1 MNKIIVY
8 VMVFVLLSYNV
19 FSLGLAPSQKEF
31 DYKIEMDHKGSIR
44 VISDNYPMN
53 VELSLEGEL
62 KNHIIFERNKYEITR
77 DDNYIKYKLNFPELS
92 PGVKTGK
99 ILVREIKKKLDA
111 NVIASPELIHK
122 IIVSV
127 PYEGKHI
134 KAEIIVTKDE
144 LGRSLITV
152 PIKNIGTEKI
162 DKISAKINYID
173 VYDNDG
179 VLDELNK
186 MQLELFEYSKFSSVF
201 IPKKPGKYISE
212 VIIDYDGKKE
222 ILTKELIEGK
232 KEISLID
239 INVDKFKI
247 GTIAKFDMIL
257 ENLWNEEL
265 EISGVMKITS
275 QNNYKKNIRIEKI
288 NINPRSKNEL
298 SIYWDT
304 KELDIG
310 NYILKFEILSED
322 LDYIKELEIVVMEE
336 EIIIQGYE
344 KAEKKTNFRT
354 DIIIIIILLI
364 LLLILYFN
372 LPNIKKK
379 KFLRGI

>member
-77 DDNYIKYKLNFPELS
+77 DDNYIKYKVNFPELS

-144 LGRSLITV
+144 LGR
-152 PIKNIGTEKI
+152 
-162 DKISAKINYID
+162 
-173 VYDNDG
+173 
-179 VLDELNK
+179 
-186 MQLELFEYSKFSSVF
+186 
-201 IPKKPGKYISE
+201 
-212 VIIDYDGKKE
+212 
-222 ILTKELIEGK
+222 
-232 KEISLID
+232 
-239 INVDKFKI
+239 
-247 GTIAKFDMIL
+247 FD
-257 ENLWNEEL
+257 
-265 EISGVMKITS
+265 
-275 QNNYKKNIRIEKI
+275 
-288 NINPRSKNEL
+288 P
-298 SIYWDT
+298 
-304 KELDIG
+304 
-310 NYILKFEILSED
+310 
-322 LDYIKELEIVVMEE
+322 
-336 EIIIQGYE
+336 
-344 KAEKKTNFRT
+344 
-354 DIIIIIILLI
+354 
-364 LLLILYFN
+364 
-372 LPNIKKK
+372 
-379 KFLRGI
+379 